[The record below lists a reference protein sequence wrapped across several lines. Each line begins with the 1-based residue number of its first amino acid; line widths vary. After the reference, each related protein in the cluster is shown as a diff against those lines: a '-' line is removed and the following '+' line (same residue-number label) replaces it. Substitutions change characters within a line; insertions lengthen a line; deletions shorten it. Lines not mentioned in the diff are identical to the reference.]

1 MAGAK
6 CKTYNRGRGERG
18 ERPVLTRLL
27 FFLFTG
33 VSCIITHCEEESEGL
48 ACHTTKQSQH
58 HYISGSLMSLCLLI
72 LLLIISIPFKRI
84 SMGLINPLP
93 KSVWGHRYIQV
104 MMDYVSLKPTGWW
117 GASTRHSKWCYSAL
131 YIKGELNQ
139 LLTYCMCSSPL
150 VRSNWLCNDF
160 RQLNQ
165 NLRVRHI
172 SAFASG
178 QSHYGAE
185 KSTLNLN
192 QSDTYGQCESVKRL
206 LA

>member
-27 FFLFTG
+27 IFSFTG
-33 VSCIITHCEEESEGL
+33 FPVLSHIVKKKVRDLLVILQSKVSITIFLGHSWASACLFCCWSSAFPLNGL
-48 ACHTTKQSQH
+48 AWAC
-58 HYISGSLMSLCLLI
+58 
-72 LLLIISIPFKRI
+72 
-84 SMGLINPLP
+84 NPLP